1 MRPVTVQ
8 FLKNPDHLHWG
19 FEASHL
25 GEDDYGIWIAVP
37 TGTRRW
43 KGAEAFRP
51 TRVDAV
57 FCAPHEGWW
66 HLHYEGPNAREYT
79 LFVDIITPPTWVGD
93 NRYEMVDLDLDVAMT
108 PDGVVEIQ
116 DEDEFEVHQVKYGY
130 SEEMICRAVETTGW
144 VVEAL
149 GDREEPFFGVA
160 ESWLERV
167 RAHQAA
173 PKERD

>member
-37 TGTRRW
+37 AGTQRW
-43 KGAEAFRP
+43 KGEEAVRP
-51 TRVDAV
+51 TRMDAV
-57 FCAPHEGWW
+57 FCAPHDAWW
-66 HLHYEGPNAREYT
+66 HLHYEGSNAREYT

-108 PDGVVEIQ
+108 PDGVIEIQ
-116 DEDEFEVHQVKYGY
+116 DEEEFEVHQVKYGY
-130 SEEMICRAVETTGW
+130 SEEMTRRAVETTDW

-149 GDREEPFFGVA
+149 QARTEPFFSVA
-160 ESWLERV
+160 EKWLGRV
-167 RAHQAA
+167 
-173 PKERD
+173 